1 MTTCLNTVSYIS
13 LQRIL
18 KKHGDDYLDET
29 ILLNS
34 IGLRMFRPELGNLQ
48 LGYCVGMLPWV
59 FHRADHHL
67 DNYDDSSE
75 VARKFWHMA
84 ARNQREFAARVLTD
98 NEKFDFAPWKTKPRG
113 EKSIINHI
121 GLSNLGVLDTGDSRP
136 LFDVESQFIVC
147 SYESRVRYQLFF
159 SSICTVDGRVCWSP
173 SFNSHF
179 VDQFVLDEFEQNCRQ
194 IIETI
199 TAS

>member
-18 KKHGDDYLDET
+18 KNHGDDYLDET

-34 IGLRMFRPELGNLQ
+34 IGLRTLRPELGNLQ

-59 FHRADHHL
+59 FSRGDHHL
-67 DNYDDSSE
+67 DNYDDNSE
-75 VARKFWHMA
+75 VGRKFWPMA
-84 ARNQREFAARVLTD
+84 ARNQREFAARVLND
-98 NEKFDFAPWKTKPRG
+98 NEKFDFAPWKSKPSG

-121 GLSNLGVLDTGDSRP
+121 GLSNLGVLDAGNSGP
-136 LFDVESQFIVC
+136 MFDLESQFIVC
-147 SYESRVRYQLFF
+147 SYEPRVRYQLFF
-159 SSICTVDGRVCWSP
+159 SSICTVGGRVCWSP

-199 TAS
+199 VAG